1 MEVLKENHKLT
12 EDKKRKK
19 EREILS
25 LIISERLKLSKIHKA
40 QGINSQQLI
49 FIFLYY
55 LIGLYRHT
63 YYVAKF

>member
-12 EDKKRKK
+12 EDKKETKK
-19 EREILS
+19 KILS
-25 LIISERLKLSKIHKA
+25 LIISERPKLSKIHTA

-49 FIFLYY
+49 FPFLYH

-63 YYVAKF
+63 KYYVAKF

>member
-1 MEVLKENHKLT
+1 MEVLRENHKLT
-12 EDKKRKK
+12 EDKKRNK

-25 LIISERLKLSKIHKA
+25 LIISERFKLSKIHKA

-49 FIFLYY
+49 FTSLYY

-63 YYVAKF
+63 